1 MRTQRISD
9 IIITTHIR
17 ELIMS
22 EGFSNHRAGLQLAIA
37 DLPPS
42 PQGNGRDT
50 LWIAMPFPVVIRGVD
65 TSGDRFEVSAV
76 LDTLSTSGL
85 YVRLGQ
91 SVELG
96 ATLFVLIR
104 LSTMP
109 DLTVPAPYVAARCLV
124 ARVERPDD
132 RVYGIAVAFTRHR
145 FLYARI

>member
-1 MRTQRISD
+1 
-9 IIITTHIR
+9 
-17 ELIMS
+17 MS